1 MLILR
6 KNILKKLTKRKK
18 KKRTRVEL
26 SSYHLQKLNIIS
38 EYDH

>member
-18 KKRTRVEL
+18 KKNKSRIKFLPSPKAEYNIRV
-26 SSYHLQKLNIIS
+26 
-38 EYDH
+38 